1 MISIYWKDIYYLA
14 TKRIIARSKR
24 LHDNYSEEVI
34 NAVGPA
40 QRRRE
45 KEKRSIYAPSVII
58 LPSTRRGCP
67 WREKE
72 SVRSSFSPSSPSFR
86 TFLYE
91 RRLRRHLLRSRPPS
105 LYLVSR
111 VWKTLNGFLMTLK
124 GRASARAARRAREV
138 SAEVRER
145 EKQQLIPATLGRLSD
160 ELMTAAITRS
170 WRARETPSKS
180 LTHSIPKRRLRRTR
194 VCDVGLVLRLIPPSK
209 IFGRAEDKSWG
220 FERLVPWAVFFPFY
234 MYPIDFNLFQ
244 VFLAPSRFDPLK

>member
-1 MISIYWKDIYYLA
+1 MILISIYWKDIHYLA

-40 QRRRE
+40 QRKRE
-45 KEKRSIYAPSVII
+45 KEKRSIYVSSVII

-72 SVRSSFSPSSPSFR
+72 RVQSFFSSSSFSPSFD

-124 GRASARAARRAREV
+124 GRASARATRRAREV
-138 SAEVRER
+138 RAEVRER
-145 EKQQLIPATLGRLSD
+145 EKQQLIPATLRRLSG
-160 ELMTAAITRS
+160 
-170 WRARETPSKS
+170 
-180 LTHSIPKRRLRRTR
+180 RT
-194 VCDVGLVLRLIPPSK
+194 DD
-209 IFGRAEDKSWG
+209 GRD
-220 FERLVPWAVFFPFY
+220 Y
-234 MYPIDFNLFQ
+234 
-244 VFLAPSRFDPLK
+244 